1 MLCEK
6 CGKREANVYMKNV
19 INGETTERHLCSEC
33 ANEEGILKTAVNPF
47 YGTSSFFDDFNQAFQ
62 GFFPGLTAPAAG
74 TRGSLAAGT
83 TCPVCGASAQDI
95 ARTGR
100 AGCADCYSVFDYV
113 LDPAIKRIH
122 GDVSHTGSIPGSAG
136 AELSK
141 KRRLSELKHELKAA
155 IKKEAFEDA
164 ARLRD
169 EIRSLENGG
178 ASNE

>member
-1 MLCEK
+1 M
-6 CGKREANVYMKNV
+6 
-19 INGETTERHLCSEC
+19 
-33 ANEEGILKTAVNPF
+33 
-47 YGTSSFFDDFNQAFQ
+47 
-62 GFFPGLTAPAAG
+62 FPIPA
-74 TRGSLAAGT
+74 
-83 TCPVCGASAQDI
+83 Q
-95 ARTGR
+95 
-100 AGCADCYSVFDYV
+100 F
-113 LDPAIKRIH
+113 
-122 GDVSHTGSIPGSAG
+122 PGSAG